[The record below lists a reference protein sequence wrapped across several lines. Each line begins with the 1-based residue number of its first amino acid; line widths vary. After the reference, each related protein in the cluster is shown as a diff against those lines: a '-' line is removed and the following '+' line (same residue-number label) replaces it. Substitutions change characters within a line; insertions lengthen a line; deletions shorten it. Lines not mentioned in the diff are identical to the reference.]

1 MHLVSTQH
9 DRILLDC
16 GMFQGRRKEAAE
28 KNSVMPI
35 DPQILTN
42 VVLSHAHIDHSGRLP
57 LLAKQNFT
65 GRIIC
70 TRATA
75 AASEYLLKDAAHI
88 QESDADYLNYKTVR
102 SALSQMESSLQ
113 TKKRARKNA
122 AADLKKILKKDRHG
136 LNVDL
141 INELIASYR
150 LERVNALYTVDDA
163 QQALASFDGFPY
175 RNPITIGRQM
185 TCTLYDAGHILGSAL
200 SLIRA
205 RDNGHNF
212 TVCYTGDIGRFDKPI
227 IKDPTLVFEEEDR
240 EIDLLIMESTY
251 GDRLHEPVA
260 DLKPKLKQVLV
271 DTWERRGTI
280 LIPSFAFGR
289 MGAARNN
296 SDPFIC
302 LWPDPGAS
310 VRAARAL

>member
-1 MHLVSTQH
+1 MHITFYGAVREVTGSMHLVSTQH

-28 KNSVMPI
+28 KNRVMPI
-35 DPQILTN
+35 DPRILTN
-42 VVLSHAHIDHSGRLP
+42 VILSHAHIDHSGRLP

-102 SALSQMESSLQ
+102 SSLSQMESSLQ
-113 TKKRARKNA
+113 TKKRARKDA
-122 AADLKKILKKDRHG
+122 AADLKKILKKDGHG

-150 LERVNALYTVDDA
+150 LERVDALYTVDDA

-175 RNPITIGRQM
+175 RNPITVGRQM
-185 TCTLYDAGHILGSAL
+185 TCTLYDA
-200 SLIRA
+200 A
-205 RDNGHNF
+205 R
-212 TVCYTGDIGRFDKPI
+212 R
-227 IKDPTLVFEEEDR
+227 
-240 EIDLLIMESTY
+240 
-251 GDRLHEPVA
+251 
-260 DLKPKLKQVLV
+260 
-271 DTWERRGTI
+271 
-280 LIPSFAFGR
+280 
-289 MGAARNN
+289 
-296 SDPFIC
+296 
-302 LWPDPGAS
+302 
-310 VRAARAL
+310 